1 MKEILKALKESLGSE
16 LGKIEIYLHESL
28 VPESNLILNGGTVQ
42 VADYSDFAT
51 LIKNNPERFE
61 GFTLTD
67 TQITLP
73 DYEGYYL
80 GHKKDKLGVKSPD
93 TMRKIVGSIG
103 GDVDLRL
110 YRDSGVE
117 IQMGGA
123 LNVAVENNVQ
133 LRLMGDA
140 STKHILL
147 NSINFDSSLGV
158 EGQEGTVSPNV
169 GEITEPQNIGVLFTI
184 RAKALVNF
192 DNLIFEDINDFEEAS
207 SIEGEYFLTSSG
219 KKIAL
224 DALITKKIS
233 TMLNLMKKKED

>member
-1 MKEILKALKESLGSE
+1 MNTMLKVITELMNSE
-16 LGKIEIYLHESL
+16 LGKIETYYHESL
-28 VPESNLILNGGTVQ
+28 VPQSNLILNGQTVQ
-42 VADYSDFAT
+42 IADYPDLAT
-51 LIKNNPERFE
+51 LIKNNPTA
-61 GFTLTD
+61 FTDFPMTD

-73 DYEGYYL
+73 DYTGYYL
-80 GHKKDKLGVKSPD
+80 VHDSSKLGLKSPD

-224 DALITKKIS
+224 EGLITSKINTILS
-233 TMLNLMKKKED
+233 LMKNKEA